1 MSMLDAA
8 LAFVLTIAALAT
20 VVTLVMEVFLRLFR
34 VRKGNLIIVL
44 KRLSKEIPEGQFKL
58 NAQRRW
64 DFITKVLNN
73 PTITAGTLPDSASL
87 LGSSSDS
94 GRLGKIFKKIY
105 ELLGWNTDSK
115 SLPTA
120 IGKSRVFKGLPAGN
134 QPSDQDWEGLIEGLG
149 RKHGV
154 RGIYDKVSLE
164 HILRRFSEVPEVQS
178 VMLSAR
184 KSAEEELDRLGRKF
198 EEFSSGASANFKR
211 RSKLWSAVIGVI
223 LALAVN
229 IDAARIFQSYL
240 KDQKLT
246 QTVIA
251 KYTELEKSAN
261 DITERYDELM
271 KNTEKTDQNAD
282 EAAEQLD
289 KAEAALKQASVTLA
303 ALSDFGIPMG
313 SGYFPHCRIAPYFS
327 DDQTEKCLPGE
338 RKASLGR
345 GLLWFLSSVFSGLL
359 IGLGA
364 PFWFD
369 VAKRL
374 SAVRTMFGGTAS
386 TEERLS
392 GKDAAGKPIDRRKM
406 VKRVMTD
413 ALNAPSPRR
422 GRLVLRPDG
431 EPFLQE

>member
-1 MSMLDAA
+1 
-8 LAFVLTIAALAT
+8 
-20 VVTLVMEVFLRLFR
+20 
-34 VRKGNLIIVL
+34 
-44 KRLSKEIPEGQFKL
+44 
-58 NAQRRW
+58 
-64 DFITKVLNN
+64 
-73 PTITAGTLPDSASL
+73 
-87 LGSSSDS
+87 
-94 GRLGKIFKKIY
+94 
-105 ELLGWNTDSK
+105 
-115 SLPTA
+115 
-120 IGKSRVFKGLPAGN
+120 
-134 QPSDQDWEGLIEGLG
+134 
-149 RKHGV
+149 V

-327 DDQTEKCLPGE
+327 DDKTEKCLPGE
-338 RKASLGR
+338 RKAGLGR